1 MSRYSLKP
9 LKVHPNLFEVA
20 VGWDAALDTYF
31 ILVFGAPDEARDP
44 TVRLWRGTCLRE
56 ITSTGVLIAIARAF
70 AELPEDLA
78 ARLHLDRITAPH
90 NPEASISSLMVELL
104 ARPSP
109 TCD

>member
-1 MSRYSLKP
+1 MGYVQMSA
-9 LKVHPNLFEVA
+9 HPYLTEWRESHLTEWRETDMAERVTLEAPELRPCNQVSA
-20 VGWDAALDTYF
+20 V
-31 ILVFGAPDEARDP
+31 P
-44 TVRLWRGTCLRE
+44 
-56 ITSTGVLIAIARAF
+56 TSTGVLIAIARAF
-70 AELPEDLA
+70 AEIPEDLA

>member
-1 MSRYSLKP
+1 MSRHSLKP
-9 LKVHPNLFEVA
+9 LTGHPDLFEVA
-20 VGWDAALDTYF
+20 VGWDTALDTYF
-31 ILVFGAPDEARDP
+31 ILVFGAPDAAHEL
-44 TVRLWRGTCLRE
+44 TVRLWRGTFLRE

-70 AELPEDLA
+70 AEIPEDLA
-78 ARLHLDRITAPH
+78 ARLHLDRVAAPH